1 MFNFPKAE
9 SAESAS
15 IAWISEF
22 SSSSDLLDQHVE
34 DQSRDRF
41 EGDRTG
47 PITLKGSNGDGRLVE
62 DTGAVGATHGTV
74 EPAESKFRIFRHIK
88 ELTNLGMGEE
98 KRSPDF
104 KNAS

>member
-1 MFNFPKAE
+1 MFIFPKAD

-22 SSSSDLLDQHVE
+22 SSSFVLLDQQHVE
-34 DQSRDRF
+34 DQSLDRF

-47 PITLKGSNGDGRLVE
+47 PMTLKGSNGDGRLVE

-74 EPAESKFRIFRHIK
+74 EPAELEFRIFRQI
-88 ELTNLGMGEE
+88 
-98 KRSPDF
+98 
-104 KNAS
+104 